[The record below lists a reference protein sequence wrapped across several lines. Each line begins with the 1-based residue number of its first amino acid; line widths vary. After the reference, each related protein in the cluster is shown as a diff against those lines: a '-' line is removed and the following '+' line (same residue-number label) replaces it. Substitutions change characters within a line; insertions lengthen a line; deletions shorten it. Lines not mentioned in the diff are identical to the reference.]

1 MRVVLADHDPAV
13 LAASA
18 RALQGL
24 IDCVQVTSKQDCLA
38 RLREGGCDIV
48 VACERLA
55 DGSGLD
61 LLATIG
67 MSHPEL
73 LRIFAADAERLKK
86 LGAHLTPFKLF
97 DTIGYPLD
105 SMQLRSAMALAIA
118 ERGDLMSGEFENIVL
133 GEDAPPDDEVH
144 PDPIESH
151 PQIVVLTR
159 DSTAL
164 EGANAA
170 LADKPYRV
178 ITARDA
184 DEARADLVARQ
195 PVLALVD
202 VGTLGMDPVNW
213 FAEAHRASPATL
225 LLALGRRNDGLALES
240 LVSSGVVNRFVAKP
254 VSHAGMRLVL
264 DSALRLQA
272 INGDRGSPVTR
283 LPEPA
288 PPPPPPPPPAA
299 LPVRPIDHED
309 ALAGPIAS
317 LGGHALTTVDWQPPG
332 APAASRIRTARAPRP
347 DRHPGRLPLPVAL
360 AAAAVLAF
368 GAAWFYFSHDGDAG
382 PAAPATAST
391 PAAATATTST
401 ATPGASTPASPS
413 AQSSPQPTAS
423 PVVTSTS
430 PKPAPAPGSAPGN
443 ALATDPPAAV
453 SATTSIAP
461 GVTLAPPEPDLP
473 VDSPADAT
481 PPPATDA
488 PASALEPSR
497 PAASPTDLRPSKLTS
512 VSFAGKTVEDSTQP
526 VVPAP
531 VPPSRA
537 MPSDRPPPV
546 VMEMKLLRGE
556 SPFYPEDARRR
567 RIEGSVELAYI
578 VGSDGKVRDV
588 HVTES
593 TPPGVF
599 DDEAIS
605 AVRRWRYDPRR
616 EDGVPVDY
624 PAKVRL
630 AFQLED

>member
-38 RLREGGCDIV
+38 RLREGGYDIV
-48 VACERLA
+48 IACERLA

-61 LLATIG
+61 LLATSG

-73 LRIFAADAERLKK
+73 LRSFAADAERLKK

-97 DTIGYPLD
+97 DTISYPLD

-133 GEDAPPDDEVH
+133 GGDEAPDDDATH
-144 PDPIESH
+144 PDPVESH
-151 PQIVVLTR
+151 PQIVILTR

-164 EGANAA
+164 EGAGAA

-178 ITARDA
+178 ISARDA

-225 LLALGRRNDGLALES
+225 LLALGRRNDGQALES
-240 LVSSGVVNRFVAKP
+240 LVSNGVLNRFVAKP

-264 DSALRLQA
+264 DSALRLHTLNA
-272 INGDRGSPVTR
+272 DRGNTA
-283 LPEPA
+283 A
-288 PPPPPPPPPAA
+288 PPSGLPPSPPPGLSQTPPPATR
-299 LPVRPIDHED
+299 PVRPIDHED

-317 LGGHALTTVDWQPPG
+317 LGGHKLTTVDWQPPG
-332 APAASRIRTARAPRP
+332 TGSASMGHGMRPSRP

-360 AAAAVLAF
+360 AAAASLAF
-368 GAAWFYFSHDGDAG
+368 GAAWFNFSRNGTPAG
-382 PAAPATAST
+382 APTPAAVRAPTAPATAAAT
-391 PAAATATTST
+391 PDTSAAALVPSVQTPPVPVAPDNTTDRT
-401 ATPGASTPASPS
+401 ETTPTTDGALA
-413 AQSSPQPTAS
+413 ADR
-423 PVVTSTS
+423 
-430 PKPAPAPGSAPGN
+430 APA
-443 ALATDPPAAV
+443 V
-453 SATTSIAP
+453 STTTSIAP
-461 GVTLAPPEPDLP
+461 GVTLAPPEPTLP
-473 VDSPADAT
+473 AGAPTDTAPAPAAE
-481 PPPATDA
+481 PPAT
-488 PASALEPSR
+488 ALEPTR
-497 PAASPTDLRPSKLTS
+497 PVASPPDLRPTQLPS
-512 VSFAGKTVEDSTQP
+512 VSFAGRTVEDSTKP

-531 VPPSRA
+531 VPASRVV
-537 MPSDRPPPV
+537 PPDRPPPV
-546 VMEMKLLRGE
+546 VMEMKLLR
-556 SPFYPEDARRR
+556 SAPPDYPDEARRR
-567 RIEGSVELAYI
+567 KVEGSVDLAFI

-588 HVTES
+588 QIVQS

-599 DDEAIS
+599 DAEAVS

-616 EDGVPVDY
+616 EDGVPVDH